1 MVEKKKKFVMPLTWH
16 NCRTYPPSED
26 YNPSLII
33 TDGKEIFDMRWDKD
47 EGFYVNCSE
56 GYMRLQPI
64 VYGRWWWAD
73 LEQTVKN
80 CKEWSDVVSKM

>member
-1 MVEKKKKFVMPLTWH
+1 MTENKKKFVMPLTWH

-80 CKEWSDVVSKM
+80 CKEWSGVVSKM